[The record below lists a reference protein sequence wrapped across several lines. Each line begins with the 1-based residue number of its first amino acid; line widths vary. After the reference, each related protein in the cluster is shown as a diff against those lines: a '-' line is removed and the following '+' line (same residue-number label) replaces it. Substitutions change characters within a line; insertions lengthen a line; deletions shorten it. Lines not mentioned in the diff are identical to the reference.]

1 MSNPKYD
8 AAKYQADL
16 LADNLHAAF
25 WCAGNETDEYL
36 NHHHEAAKLN
46 FADLVLKMAD
56 LGIHPKP
63 TPGAARNKKA
73 NASGIAQ
80 DFYRLREVLR
90 TIMWEMAH
98 VQNQL
103 KDVDFDKIR
112 RIGEDALAGK
122 TP

>member
-1 MSNPKYD
+1 MSDVQFHNAHILAARLSD
-8 AAKYQADL
+8 ALGVAFRADEIK
-16 LADNLHAAF
+16 DY
-25 WCAGNETDEYL
+25 CRRRVE
-36 NHHHEAAKLN
+36 NH

-73 NASGIAQ
+73 NASGIAEE
-80 DFYRLREVLR
+80 FYRLREALSAV
-90 TIMWEMAH
+90 MWEMAH

-103 KDVDFDKIR
+103 KGVDFDKIR

-122 TP
+122 MP